1 MNTSANSQ
9 TATPMVR
16 QYRELKAQHP
26 GALLFFRLGDF
37 YELFFEDAVI
47 GSRELQITLTARH
60 KDSNDPIPMCGV
72 PHHSAANYIA
82 KLVRK
87 GYRVAICEQT
97 EDASKTKKLVR
108 REVVRVV
115 TPGTPI
121 DPQLLEP
128 RESVYLAALSAHGDT
143 AGAAF
148 LDISTGEFRATQASG
163 PEAWR
168 LIAADIESYAPRELL
183 FPNAL
188 APLVRAGLDQT
199 HHRTAPLPLTE
210 GGNPTV
216 REGASARAPSL
227 TVGSLTA

>member
-1 MNTSANSQ
+1 MTTTNT
-9 TATPMVR
+9 TPMVR
-16 QYRELKAQHP
+16 QYRELKSQHP
-26 GALLFFRLGDF
+26 GTLLFFRLGDF

-60 KDSNDPIPMCGV
+60 KERDDPIPMCGV

-97 EDASKTKKLVR
+97 EDPSKAKKLLR

-128 RESVYLAALSAHGDT
+128 RASVYLAAVCAQGET
-143 AGAAF
+143 VGAAF
-148 LDISTGEFRATQASG
+148 LDISTGEFRATQADGSD
-163 PEAWR
+163 AWQR
-168 LIAADIESYAPRELL
+168 IAADIES
-183 FPNAL
+183 
-188 APLVRAGLDQT
+188 
-199 HHRTAPLPLTE
+199 
-210 GGNPTV
+210 
-216 REGASARAPSL
+216 
-227 TVGSLTA
+227 